1 MRVQINQLEVLGKI
15 ETDGATPELVTSC
28 CSGNS
33 PGQGKLLEFCLET
46 KPLDAEDTEVRL
58 RLQIQPLE
66 ITYGAVSSV
75 TSLCFSF
82 HKYIYLSF

>member
-66 ITYGAVSSV
+66 ITYGAVSSLIYI
-75 TSLCFSF
+75 SGDKLYFS
-82 HKYIYLSF
+82 